1 MLNKYDE
8 KDDPFKMKLVFLGA
22 PGVGKGT
29 YTKDLVSEL
38 GLVHV
43 SSGDLFRE
51 NISKGTTLGK
61 KAKEY
66 IDAGQLVPD
75 DVTIGMVKE
84 RLSQSD
90 CKKKGYILDGFP
102 RTVPQAEALEQFAKI
117 DTVVNFIADKKVIIE
132 RISGR
137 VMGEDGKIYHKK
149 FLSPPKGLKV
159 WQRDDDKP
167 NVVEER
173 LKEYEKKTKPLVD
186 YYRRKKMLQE
196 VSVNENYSDD
206 HKLILEKIKKAIDG

>member
-1 MLNKYDE
+1 MIT
-8 KDDPFKMKLVFLGA
+8 KMKLVFLGA

-29 YTKDLVSEL
+29 YTKDLVAEL

-51 NISKGTTLGK
+51 NISKGTALGK

-84 RLSQSD
+84 RLEKPD

-137 VMGEDGKIYHKK
+137 VMGEDGKIYHRT
-149 FLSPPKGLKV
+149 FLPPPQGLKV

-167 NVVEER
+167 KVVEER
-173 LKEYEKKTKPLVD
+173 LKEYERKTKPLVE
-186 YYRRKKMLQE
+186 YYRKKKLLKD

-206 HKLILEKIKKAIDG
+206 KTVIIKKIKAVLSCC